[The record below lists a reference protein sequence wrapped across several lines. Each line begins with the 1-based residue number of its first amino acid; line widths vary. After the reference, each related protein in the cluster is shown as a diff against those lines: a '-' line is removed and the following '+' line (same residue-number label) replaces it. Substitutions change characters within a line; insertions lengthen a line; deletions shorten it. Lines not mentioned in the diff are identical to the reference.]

1 MTGTIYGLDPG
12 TYQLKIYD
20 KREDRIRT
28 VKNAVAIRNHTD
40 IFAVGDRA
48 YEMLEKTPGDITI
61 AFPMK
66 EGVISRIGEMQY
78 LLECVLRTEEGF
90 FTRGT
95 EYVIAV
101 PTDVT
106 EMEKKAFFDL
116 FIHSSVRAREVRIVE
131 RCIAD
136 AIGAGIDIRQT
147 PGSAIVNLGGETTD
161 IAILSRG
168 GIVLNRLLKTGGA
181 FLDQMVVTI
190 VRRNLDFVIGRP
202 TAEEVRRKT
211 DVFGEAVRPP
221 VLAAGRDLIRLRP
234 GVREI
239 PSTIVCEALEEF
251 LKPCIR
257 TLLLM
262 LEQTPPVVLGA
273 IRRQGICLTGG
284 IACTKGLTG
293 YMEAQTGV
301 PFYTAEQPQLCA
313 ARGVRSIIVDRDF
326 EDLAYSMKDENY
338 RWMR

>member
-1 MTGTIYGLDPG
+1 M
-12 TYQLKIYD
+12 
-20 KREDRIRT
+20 
-28 VKNAVAIRNHTD
+28 
-40 IFAVGDRA
+40 
-48 YEMLEKTPGDITI
+48 
-61 AFPMK
+61 
-66 EGVISRIGEMQY
+66 
-78 LLECVLRTEEGF
+78 
-90 FTRGT
+90 
-95 EYVIAV
+95 
-101 PTDVT
+101 
-106 EMEKKAFFDL
+106 
-116 FIHSSVRAREVRIVE
+116 
-131 RCIAD
+131 
-136 AIGAGIDIRQT
+136 
-147 PGSAIVNLGGETTD
+147 
-161 IAILSRG
+161 
-168 GIVLNRLLKTGGA
+168 
-181 FLDQMVVTI
+181 DQMVVTI

-239 PSTIVCEALEEF
+239 PSTIVREALEEF

-313 ARGVRSIIVDRDF
+313 ARGVRSISVDRDF

>member
-190 VRRNLDFVIGRP
+190 VRRLS
-202 TAEEVRRKT
+202 
-211 DVFGEAVRPP
+211 
-221 VLAAGRDLIRLRP
+221 LIH
-234 GVREI
+234 I
-239 PSTIVCEALEEF
+239 
-251 LKPCIR
+251 
-257 TLLLM
+257 
-262 LEQTPPVVLGA
+262 
-273 IRRQGICLTGG
+273 
-284 IACTKGLTG
+284 
-293 YMEAQTGV
+293 
-301 PFYTAEQPQLCA
+301 
-313 ARGVRSIIVDRDF
+313 
-326 EDLAYSMKDENY
+326 
-338 RWMR
+338 